1 MVTMRDDEVIRREM
15 DSAKDLAD
23 ELEDTDPM
31 DALAAMVVYRTL
43 KWVTGE
49 GKESLDDELLEIS
62 DDE

>member
-1 MVTMRDDEVIRREM
+1 MATMRDEDVIRREM

-23 ELEDTDPM
+23 ELDDTDPM

-49 GKESLDDELLEIS
+49 GKENLDDELLEIS
-62 DDE
+62 EE